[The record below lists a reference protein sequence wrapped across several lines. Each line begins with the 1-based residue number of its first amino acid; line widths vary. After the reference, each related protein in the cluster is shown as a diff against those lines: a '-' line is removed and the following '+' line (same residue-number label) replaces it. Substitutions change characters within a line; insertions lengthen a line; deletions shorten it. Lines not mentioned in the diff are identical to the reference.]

1 MTTTNGK
8 YDDYFEVDKR
18 PAEYLIDHEIPY
30 SEMSEDELQ
39 SVIDLKAEWKSAEA
53 EHQAVLEQ
61 NNQALQQI
69 IADNK
74 AAAEKSNE
82 VLQNL
87 VSAAIFDYNQSIK
100 AVNDEQA
107 QQAEEA

>member
-1 MTTTNGK
+1 MTTTNVK
-8 YDDYFEVDKR
+8 HNDFEVEQR
-18 PAEYLIDHEIPY
+18 SAEYLIDHEIPY
-30 SEMSEDELQ
+30 SEMSEAELQ
-39 SVIDLKAEWKSAEA
+39 SVIDLKAEWKAAEA

-87 VSAAIFDYNQSIK
+87 VSAALFDYEQSVK
-100 AVNDEQA
+100 
-107 QQAEEA
+107 EANKQ

>member
-8 YDDYFEVDKR
+8 HDDFEVEQR
-18 PAEYLIDHEIPY
+18 SAEYLIDHEIPY
-30 SEMSEDELQ
+30 SEMSEAELN
-39 SVIDLKAEWKSAEA
+39 SVIELKSEWKAAEA
-53 EHQAVLEQ
+53 ERQKVIEQ
-61 NNQALQQI
+61 NQKALDQI
-69 IADNK
+69 ISDNK

-87 VSAAIFDYNQSIK
+87 VSAALLDYNQSIK

>member
-1 MTTTNGK
+1 MTTTNVK
-8 YDDYFEVDKR
+8 HDDDFEVEQR
-18 PAEYLIDHEIPY
+18 SAEYLIDHEIPY
-30 SEMSEDELQ
+30 SEMSEAELQ
-39 SVIDLKAEWKSAEA
+39 SVIDLKAEWKAAEA

-74 AAAEKSNE
+74 AAADKSNE

-87 VSAAIFDYNQSIK
+87 VSAALFDYKQSIK

-107 QQAEEA
+107 QQTEEA

>member
-1 MTTTNGK
+1 MTTNGK
-8 YDDYFEVDKR
+8 HDDYFEVDKR
-18 PAEYLIDHEIPY
+18 SAEYLIDHEIPY

-39 SVIDLKAEWKSAEA
+39 SVIDLKAEWKAAEA
-53 EHQAVLEQ
+53 VHQAVLEQ

-87 VSAAIFDYNQSIK
+87 VSAALFDYEQSVK
-100 AVNDEQA
+100 GANNEPT

>member
-8 YDDYFEVDKR
+8 SDDRLEVGKR
-18 PAEYLIDHEIPY
+18 TAEYLIDHEIPY

-39 SVIDLKAEWKSAEA
+39 SVIDLKAEWKAAEA

-69 IADNK
+69 IADNR
-74 AAAEKSNE
+74 AAADKSNE

-87 VSAAIFDYNQSIK
+87 VSAALFDYEQSVK

-107 QQAEEA
+107 QQAKEA

>member
-8 YDDYFEVDKR
+8 YDDYFEVDRR
-18 PAEYLIDHEIPY
+18 PAKYLIDHETPY
-30 SEMSEDELQ
+30 SEMSEEELQ
-39 SVIDLKAEWKSAEA
+39 SVIDLKAEWKAAEA
-53 EHQAVLEQ
+53 EHQAALEQ

-87 VSAAIFDYNQSIK
+87 VSAALFDYRQSVK
-100 AVNDEQA
+100 EANDEPT
-107 QQAEEA
+107 QQTEEA

>member
-1 MTTTNGK
+1 MTTANVK
-8 YDDYFEVDKR
+8 HDDDFEVEQR
-18 PAEYLIDHEIPY
+18 TAEYLIDNEIPY
-30 SEMSEDELQ
+30 SEMSENELQ
-39 SVIDLKAEWKSAEA
+39 SVIDLKAEWKATEA

-87 VSAAIFDYNQSIK
+87 VSAAIFDYSQSIK

-107 QQAEEA
+107 QQK